1 MPTTNKWMN
10 KQMILTAER
19 LECSE
24 WRCIWF
30 CSTKS
35 LILKDHITSF
45 LCGVSS
51 LSIVFDFWFE
61 CVIVSWFDFV
71 LLKFFCYSHYIQYHS
86 WADSFFLCL
95 FLALILSSFCD
106 SFSFLLRLCLIAPS
120 LRLVSLL
127 LQPSILGTV
136 FVGTIFDWSHTLLPI
151 SSRLS
156 LWVNSPEYSISS
168 QSSSPL
174 AQQSTIHL
182 SQTNFAIKHPGSS
195 LSSSSSCTSS
205 EHCGRLNS
213 PITMKNR
220 KVLNIIMVFF
230 VVVKFCSVSQPCI
243 VYDKFDYSVSVTFF
257 ILFVHVTNCNNIYD
271 FCLIVTTCDPTPWF
285 GCHKCILHSYDSSLI
300 TTMLL
305 ICCNFYQN
313 SQGLP
318 S

>member
-1 MPTTNKWMN
+1 MMPITSKWMN

-86 WADSFFLCL
+86 WADSLFLYL
-95 FLALILSSFCD
+95 FLALILSCLFPFPSSWDFVWFHLHWGWCHFFLDPWHCFCCRYLWLVLSLAFPSPPD
-106 SFSFLLRLCLIAPS
+106 SLYEFIYQNISSLLNLFPLLPNNPQFISHNLCCSSIQGLVHHPSHLAPHLGIVDGWILPLPCKIGLFQILSWCSSFLCWIFVRDLDLALCMINLTTMPMSHFFS
-120 LRLVSLL
+120 L
-127 LQPSILGTV
+127 
-136 FVGTIFDWSHTLLPI
+136 
-151 SSRLS
+151 
-156 LWVNSPEYSISS
+156 
-168 QSSSPL
+168 
-174 AQQSTIHL
+174 
-182 SQTNFAIKHPGSS
+182 
-195 LSSSSSCTSS
+195 
-205 EHCGRLNS
+205 
-213 PITMKNR
+213 
-220 KVLNIIMVFF
+220 
-230 VVVKFCSVSQPCI
+230 
-243 VYDKFDYSVSVTFF
+243 F
-257 ILFVHVTNCNNIYD
+257 IHVTVCDMKIYD

-305 ICCNFYQN
+305 ICCNFWI
-313 SQGLP
+313 
-318 S
+318 